1 MRLIV
6 VDDDDDVIVE
16 EDDDDHGHDDDGQ
29 LGQFIVFC
37 KFDSVSFLLETIN
50 FTSVS

>member
-6 VDDDDDVIVE
+6 DDDDVIVE
-16 EDDDDHGHDDDGQ
+16 EDDDDHVYDDDSQ
-29 LGQFIVFC
+29 SGQFIVFC

-50 FTSVS
+50 FTYVS